1 MTRQRRGRRSG
12 AAVVE
17 FAVVA
22 PLVFLFFFAAFEFA
36 RMNLLRH
43 TVEMAAFEGARCGIV
58 PGATAIEARQRAN
71 GILSVVGARD
81 ATINVTPD
89 IIDLQTK
96 EVTVRIQVPL
106 DANAWVTPYFLR
118 GMQIDR
124 QFTLIR
130 EQLVRITPVLP

>member
-12 AAVVE
+12 AAAVE
-17 FAVVA
+17 FAAVA

-36 RMNLLRH
+36 RMNMLRH

-58 PGATAIEARQRAN
+58 PGATAMEAWERAN
-71 GILSVVGARD
+71 GILSVVGARE

-89 IIDLQTK
+89 VIDLQTK

-106 DANAWVTPYFLR
+106 DANAWVTPYLLR

-124 QFTLIR
+124 KFTLIR